1 MCDSPLS
8 HLITPERYVGV
19 VVPGSSTTNCTCVSS
34 SNCLAGD
41 VITDGHNVG
50 IDLRDK
56 PRYCTY
62 GQVCCEHPTDTTG
75 DRQN

>member
-1 MCDSPLS
+1 MLT
-8 HLITPERYVGV
+8 LLERYVGW
-19 VVPGSSTTNCTCVSS
+19 VVPGSSTTNCTCVST